1 MCDPTGVEN
10 LSRVAGP
17 GRLLL
22 AGVVLCATQGAM
34 ASERRTISVG
44 ATVVA
49 ASQCRVDAASGSRCS
64 GTAAAPQV
72 SAASASPASQAS
84 FQGQLVM
91 KVSPVAASLDSRNT
105 LAATLERVVLTIA
118 P

>member
-1 MCDPTGVEN
+1 MCQPTGVEN
-10 LSRVAGP
+10 LSRAGP

-22 AGVVLCATQGAM
+22 AGVVLCATQGAI
-34 ASERRTISVG
+34 ASEKRTIAVG

-49 ASQCRVDAASGSRCS
+49 ASQCRIDASGSRCS

-72 SAASASPASQAS
+72 SAASASPTSRAS

-91 KVSPVAASLDSRNT
+91 NVSAVAASLDSRNT
-105 LAATLERVVLTIA
+105 LAATLEQVVLTIA

>member
-1 MCDPTGVEN
+1 MEN
-10 LSRVAGP
+10 LSRLAGP

-22 AGVVLCATQGAM
+22 AGAALCAAQTAL
-34 ASERRTISVG
+34 ASEKRTISVG

-49 ASQCRVDAASGSRCS
+49 ASKCRVDAASGSQCS

-72 SAASASPASQAS
+72 FASSPAPQAS

-91 KVSPVAASLDSRNT
+91 NVSAIAASLDSRHT
-105 LAATLERVVLTIA
+105 FASTLERVVLTIA

>member
-1 MCDPTGVEN
+1 VEN
-10 LSRVAGP
+10 LSHAARP

-22 AGVVLCATQGAM
+22 AGMVLCATQGAM
-34 ASERRTISVG
+34 ASEKRTIAVG

-49 ASQCRVDAASGSRCS
+49 ASQCRIDATSGSRCS

-84 FQGQLVM
+84 FQGRLVM
-91 KVSPVAASLDSRNT
+91 NVSAVAASLDSRNT
-105 LAATLERVVLTIA
+105 LAAAPERVVLTIA